1 MVIGVINQLSYV
13 GGTIFSRRKLPLS
26 KGKWHHFQ
34 ADSPGSQVPACFF
47 FSSPRATAF
56 CCCAIILG
64 REANQHRPPQDVV
77 GKASPAE
84 LTWPDFSWN
93 QCLLRWFTSWTGE
106 KYTGLRENQQEISKH
121 VWQNHAKSMSFCRL
135 SHNKPSSSHP
145 CHCQSGC
152 CAIISCCFCLMDCSW
167 HPGKYPCVRKSPC
180 YLAGSFS
187 PKATLGHSPKVRLIE
202 IHHGTRPANI
212 VGCTD
217 RSRTSRELGSEWLWG
232 VLGISSRSPW
242 FGIWYT
248 DSQLTDRNMSNHM

>member
-1 MVIGVINQLSYV
+1 M
-13 GGTIFSRRKLPLS
+13 PLS
-26 KGKWHHFQ
+26 KGLFAPFSGRLPWIPRSSLFLLQ
-34 ADSPGSQVPACFF
+34 FSQGHGLLLLRNHPWTGGD
-47 FSSPRATAF
+47 RY
-56 CCCAIILG
+56 
-64 REANQHRPPQDVV
+64 RPPKDVV
-77 GKASPAE
+77 SWPALLNLLSKDTFLEINVCFDGLPLEQGKVCWFKGKPAGN
-84 LTWPDFSWN
+84 L
-93 QCLLRWFTSWTGE
+93 
-106 KYTGLRENQQEISKH
+106 KH

-167 HPGKYPCVRKSPC
+167 HPGKHPCVRKSPC

-217 RSRTSRELGSEWLWG
+217 RSRTSRELGSEWL
-232 VLGISSRSPW
+232 
-242 FGIWYT
+242 
-248 DSQLTDRNMSNHM
+248 

>member
-1 MVIGVINQLSYV
+1 MLLARPALLNLLGQTFLEINVCFDS
-13 GGTIFSRRKLPLS
+13 LPLEQ
-26 KGKWHHFQ
+26 GKVYWFE
-34 ADSPGSQVPACFF
+34 GKPAGN
-47 FSSPRATAF
+47 
-56 CCCAIILG
+56 L
-64 REANQHRPPQDVV
+64 
-77 GKASPAE
+77 
-84 LTWPDFSWN
+84 
-93 QCLLRWFTSWTGE
+93 
-106 KYTGLRENQQEISKH
+106 KH

-217 RSRTSRELGSEWLWG
+217 RSRTSRELGSEWL
-232 VLGISSRSPW
+232 
-242 FGIWYT
+242 
-248 DSQLTDRNMSNHM
+248 

>member
-1 MVIGVINQLSYV
+1 
-13 GGTIFSRRKLPLS
+13 
-26 KGKWHHFQ
+26 
-34 ADSPGSQVPACFF
+34 
-47 FSSPRATAF
+47 
-56 CCCAIILG
+56 
-64 REANQHRPPQDVV
+64 
-77 GKASPAE
+77 
-84 LTWPDFSWN
+84 
-93 QCLLRWFTSWTGE
+93 
-106 KYTGLRENQQEISKH
+106 
-121 VWQNHAKSMSFCRL
+121 MSFCRL

-167 HPGKYPCVRKSPC
+167 HPGKHPCVRKSPC
-180 YLAGSFS
+180 YRAGSFS

-248 DSQLTDRNMSNHM
+248 DSQLTDRNMSNYVTIFLTETSTWICVHTYLHTHAYSSPHVLIYLHSLGWKAHHEPLSSVNQTWQWKICGNQL